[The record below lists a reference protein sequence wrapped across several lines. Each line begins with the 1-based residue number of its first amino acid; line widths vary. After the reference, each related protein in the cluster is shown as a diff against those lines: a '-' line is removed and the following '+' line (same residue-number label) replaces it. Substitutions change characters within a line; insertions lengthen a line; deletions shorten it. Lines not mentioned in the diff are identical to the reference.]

1 MHVYCVYKSV
11 SPLGSPRVLVLAINA
26 LQPFSLYDR
35 YSFIWGAN
43 TKIQKIPKHQW
54 LENRE
59 AAASMLLRVARLIQL
74 VDATGLEPLTVVEA
88 PVQHNKIRKLETTSD
103 HITWWETKNG
113 SPIVFVEPNHGRP
126 EIEAEIQTRELAAF
140 TLNDGIGIYG
150 GCANGLSVIIGSNN
164 SSELLE
170 LRQQIGALRAIK
182 SQDDITIE
190 EMTFLEVLCQTRQLE
205 GNKNAI
211 HI

>member
-1 MHVYCVYKSV
+1 MHVYCVYKST
-11 SPLGSPRVLVLAINA
+11 SPLGSPRVLVLTIDT

-54 LENRE
+54 LANRE
-59 AAASMLLRVARLIQL
+59 AATSMLLRVARLIKL
-74 VDATGLEPLTVVEA
+74 VDGTGLEPLTTSQES
-88 PVQHNKIRKLETTSD
+88 VQHNKIRKLETTSD

-113 SPIVFVEPNHGRP
+113 SPIVFVEPNYGRP
-126 EIEAEIQTRELAAF
+126 EIEAEIKARGLAAF
-140 TLNDGIGIYG
+140 TLKNGIGIYG
-150 GCANGLSVIIGSNN
+150 GCTDGISVMIGNDKCT
-164 SSELLE
+164 ELVEIYQKIDTLKP
-170 LRQQIGALRAIK
+170 IK
-182 SQDDITIE
+182 SQNDITIV
-190 EMTFLEVLCQTRQLE
+190 EMTFLEVLRQTKQMK